1 MDKTTKGD
9 SHAGS
14 PSVYLKK
21 KYNGFRKFN
30 TRQKL

>member
-9 SHAGS
+9 SQAGS